1 MDMHRTRDGKLIP
14 ISQMTDAHLRNMIS
28 LIERKAEEGVELV
41 TGDMF
46 DGDPECEV
54 DEIFGDDVRR
64 FMGHAVYVAELKR
77 RKYEKES
84 N

>member
-14 ISQMTDAHLRNMIS
+14 ISQMTDAHLRNTIS

-46 DGDPECEV
+46 DRDQECEI
-54 DEIFGDDVRR
+54 DEILGDDVRR
-64 FMGHAVYVAELKR
+64 FMNLAAYVAELKR
-77 RKYEKES
+77 RKFEKES

>member
-14 ISQMTDAHLRNMIS
+14 ISQMTDAHLRNMID
-28 LIERKAEEGVELV
+28 LIERKAKEGVELV

-46 DGDPECEV
+46 DGDPECEIDV
-54 DEIFGDDVRR
+54 ISGDDVRR
-64 FMGHAVYVAELKR
+64 SMNHAVYVAELKR
-77 RKYEKES
+77 RKFEKES

>member
-14 ISQMTDAHLRNMIS
+14 ISQMTDAHLRNMVS

-46 DGDPECEV
+46 DGDPECEI
-54 DEIFGDDVRR
+54 DEIFGADVLKC
-64 FMGHAVYVAELKR
+64 MNHAVYVAELKR
-77 RKYEKES
+77 RKCEKE
-84 N
+84 NN

>member
-14 ISQMTDAHLRNMIS
+14 ISQMTDAHLRNMID

-41 TGDMF
+41 NGDMF
-46 DGDPECEV
+46 DGDRECEI

-64 FMGHAVYVAELKR
+64 FMGRAAYVAELKR
-77 RKYEKES
+77 RNFKNE
-84 N
+84 NN

>member
-14 ISQMTDAHLRNMIS
+14 ISQMTDAHLRNMID

-46 DGDPECEV
+46 SGDPECKV
-54 DEIFGDDVRR
+54 DKIFGYDVRR
-64 FMGHAVYVAELKR
+64 FMGRAVYEAELKR
-77 RKYEKES
+77 REI
-84 N
+84 

>member
-14 ISQMTDAHLRNMIS
+14 ISQMTDAHLRNMIK
-28 LIERKAEEGVELV
+28 LIDRKAEEGVELV
-41 TGDMF
+41 NGDMF

-54 DEIFGDDVRR
+54 DEIFGADVRR
-64 FMGHAVYVAELKR
+64 YMNHAIYVAELKR
-77 RKYEKES
+77 RKFEKES